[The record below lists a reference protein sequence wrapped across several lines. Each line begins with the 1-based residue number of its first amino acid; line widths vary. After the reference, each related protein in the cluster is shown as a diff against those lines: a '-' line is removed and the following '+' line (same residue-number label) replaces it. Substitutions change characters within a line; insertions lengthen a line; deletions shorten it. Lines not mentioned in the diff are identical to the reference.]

1 MIKANVGDDCNATI
15 PCVHRIKSPAKPN
28 LYNGAIDAG
37 GVKAV
42 KDDAGEKFELGDGS
56 DARLNPICGIECPLH
71 RHGKLEWGERVA
83 INANPLA
90 V

>member
-1 MIKANVGDDCNATI
+1 
-15 PCVHRIKSPAKPN
+15 VHRIESPAEPN

-42 KDDAGEKFELGDGS
+42 KDNASEKFELGDGS

-71 RHGKLEWGERVA
+71 RYGELEWSERVA
-83 INANPLA
+83 INANPFA

>member
-1 MIKANVGDDCNATI
+1 
-15 PCVHRIKSPAKPN
+15 VHRIESPAEPN
-28 LYNGAIDAG
+28 LHNGAIDAS

-42 KDDAGEKFELGDGS
+42 KDDAGEEFELGDGT
-56 DARLNPICGIECPLH
+56 DARLNPVGGIEGSLH
-71 RHGKLEWGERVA
+71 RHGELEWGEWAA

>member
-1 MIKANVGDDCNATI
+1 
-15 PCVHRIKSPAKPN
+15 VHRIESPAEPN
-28 LYNGAIDAG
+28 LHNGAIDAS

-42 KDDAGEKFELGDGS
+42 KDDASEEFKLGDGS
-56 DARLNPICGIECPLH
+56 DAGLNSVGGIECSLH
-71 RHGKLEWGERVA
+71 RHGELKWGERAA

>member
-1 MIKANVGDDCNATI
+1 
-15 PCVHRIKSPAKPN
+15 VHRIESPAEPN
-28 LYNGAIDAG
+28 LHNGAINAS

-42 KDDAGEKFELGDGS
+42 KDDASEEFKFSDGT
-56 DARLNPICGIECPLH
+56 DARLNPVGSIKCSLH
-71 RHGKLEWGERVA
+71 RHGELKWGERAA

>member
-1 MIKANVGDDCNATI
+1 
-15 PCVHRIKSPAKPN
+15 VHRIKSPSKPN

-42 KDDAGEKFELGDGS
+42 KDDAGEEFKFGDGT
-56 DARLNPICGIECPLH
+56 DARLNPVCGIECPLH
-71 RHGKLEWGERVA
+71 RHGELKWGEWVA
-83 INANPLA
+83 INTNSLA